1 MSAQYS
7 YFLAPVAP
15 SYLRKQEE
23 VVMTAG
29 YSYREQLHLVTA
41 NAPVRSAA
49 GKVTM
54 ADSFEASIAGYTDW
68 LPAGLGGVPGR
79 PGEPA
84 RRRPGQVSPDGSP
97 AGRDPG
103 IDRAVAPASC

>member
-1 MSAQYS
+1 
-7 YFLAPVAP
+7 
-15 SYLRKQEE
+15 
-23 VVMTAG
+23 MTAG

-68 LPAGLGGVPGR
+68 LPAGLGGVAGR

-84 RRRPGQVSPDGSP
+84 QQQRKGRGQSSQPHLLAAIRGLT
-97 AGRDPG
+97 
-103 IDRAVAPASC
+103 RAVAPASC